1 MCAHLERLI
10 ITTSEQCIRIREI
23 KNGLF
28 ENACAA
34 SRRLSSDGLR
44 VSASAFSAQPEKPHT
59 TPLEAEAVAATIE
72 VAPHDEETPARRARF
87 LSVQLDVFPLCAE

>member
-1 MCAHLERLI
+1 MCAFGEVNI
-10 ITTSEQCIRIREI
+10 ITTSEEQCIIIREI
-23 KNGLF
+23 K
-28 ENACAA
+28 NACAA
-34 SRRLSSDGLR
+34 SRRLSYDGLR